1 MSTHGNLDFRT
12 LFCQLIQMPE
22 EDLQLDRAALY
33 VAGEE
38 YPEINVPSHLAQL
51 DAFAAEVSQRVTY
64 EAAPA
69 NVARAIAGYLYEE
82 LGFSGNSG
90 QYYSPDNSFLNRVLE
105 TRTGIPITLS
115 LLFLEVAR
123 RLGLRCSG
131 VGLPGHFIVGLD
143 DTGEYLDPF
152 NAGTVL
158 SVEDC
163 RALVDRMSAGSLE
176 WRDGFLTPYTKR
188 DILFRIL
195 NNLKAVYMQGREY
208 TKAVGVIQRMTIINP
223 GVPSLYQE
231 QAWCHAEQQ
240 EYRLAIK
247 TLEAYLQEAGTPDDS
262 RQVKDQIDGLWSTL
276 SRLN

>member
-1 MSTHGNLDFRT
+1 MTTSAGFRAMFT
-12 LFCQLIQMPE
+12 ELVQMPE
-22 EDLQLDRAALY
+22 EDLQLDLAALY
-33 VAGEE
+33 LAGEE
-38 YPEINVPSHLAQL
+38 YPEIDVLSHLAQL

-64 EAAPA
+64 EAAPVD
-69 NVARAIAGYLYEE
+69 VARTIAGYLYDE
-82 LGFSGNSG
+82 LGFHGNSG

-131 VGLPGHFIVGLD
+131 VGLPGHFIIGLE

-152 NAGTVL
+152 NAGAPL
-158 SVEDC
+158 SMEDC

-176 WRDGFLTPYTKR
+176 WHDEFLAPYTKR

-208 TKAVGVIQRMTIINP
+208 AKSVGVIQRMTIISP
-223 GVPSLYQE
+223 GVSSLYQE
-231 QAWCHAEQQ
+231 QAWCHAEQH
-240 EYRLAIK
+240 EFRLAIGA
-247 TLEAYLQEAGTPDDS
+247 LEAYLQEAGNPDDS
-262 RQVKDQIDGLWSTL
+262 RQVKDQIKGLWSTL

>member
-1 MSTHGNLDFRT
+1 MSTHGSADFRT
-12 LFCQLIQMPE
+12 LFSQLIKDPE
-22 EDLQLDRAALY
+22 EDLQLDLAALY
-33 VAGEE
+33 LAGEE
-38 YPEINVPSHLAQL
+38 YPEIDIPSNLAQL
-51 DAFAAEVSQRVTY
+51 DSFAAEVSQLVSY

-69 NVARAIAGYLYEE
+69 DVARAIAAYLYEE
-82 LGFSGNSG
+82 LGFHGNSG

-131 VGLPGHFIVGLD
+131 VGLPGHFIIGLD

-152 NAGTVL
+152 NAGVSL
-158 SVEDC
+158 STEDC

-176 WRDGFLTPYTKR
+176 WRDEFLAPYTKR

-195 NNLKAVYMQGREY
+195 NNLKAVYMQVREY
-208 TKAVGVIQRMTIINP
+208 TKAVGVIQRMSIISP
-223 GVPSLYQE
+223 GLPSLYQE

-240 EYRLAIK
+240 EYRLAIGV
-247 TLEAYLQEAGTPDDS
+247 LEAYLEKAGNPDDS
-262 RQVKDQIDGLWSTL
+262 RQVKDQIKGLWSTL

>member
-1 MSTHGNLDFRT
+1 MTTNAGFRS
-12 LFCQLIQMPE
+12 LFTELVQKPE
-22 EDLQLDRAALY
+22 EDIELDRAALY
-33 VAGEE
+33 LAGEE
-38 YPEINVPSHLAQL
+38 YPEIDVTADLAQL
-51 DAFAAEVSQRVTY
+51 DAFAAQVSQRVTY

-69 NVARAIAGYLYEE
+69 DVARAIAGYLFDE
-82 LGFSGNSG
+82 LGFHGNSG
-90 QYYSPDNSFLNRVLE
+90 QYYSPENSFLNRVLE

-152 NAGTVL
+152 NAGATL

-176 WRDGFLTPYTKR
+176 WTDQFLAPYTKR

-208 TKAVGVIQRMTIINP
+208 TKAVGVIQRMTVINP
-223 GVPSLYQE
+223 GVSSLYQE

-240 EYRLAIK
+240 EYRLAIA
-247 TLEAYLQEAGTPDDS
+247 TLEAYLKEAGEPADS
-262 RQVKDQIDGLWSTL
+262 RQVKDQIKGLWSTL

>member
-1 MSTHGNLDFRT
+1 MTANTGFRAMFT
-12 LFCQLIQMPE
+12 ELVQRPE
-22 EDLQLDRAALY
+22 EGLQLDLAALY
-33 VAGEE
+33 LAGEE
-38 YPEINVPSHLAQL
+38 YPEIDIPSHLAQL

-69 NVARAIAGYLYEE
+69 DVARAIAGYLYEE
-82 LGFSGNSG
+82 LGFQGNSG

-152 NAGTVL
+152 NAGTSL
-158 SVEDC
+158 SMEDC

-176 WRDGFLTPYTKR
+176 WRDEFLAPYTKR

-208 TKAVGVIQRMTIINP
+208 ASAVGVIQRMTIISP
-223 GVPSLYQE
+223 GLPSLYQE

-240 EYRLAIK
+240 EYRLAIG
-247 TLEAYLQEAGTPDDS
+247 TLEAYLQEVGNPDDS
-262 RQVKDQIDGLWSTL
+262 RQVKDQIKGLWSTL